1 MSMAWVAGGAA
12 LVGAGASIYN
22 TNKAADSARK
32 TGDDTLDAQWA
43 MYDQDREDKAPYRE
57 LGEDAMPE
65 YYKMLG
71 LSPKSL
77 SYSEW
82 TGENYPDI
90 VGEGDEDYSAQNA
103 DRYAEYQKYKTDNES
118 QSGEAPPLSPLGRW
132 QEQEFFK
139 KQNRQDA
146 ARGLSGSGGASARLG
161 EGSMQI
167 AGQDYQNSYN
177 RILDALKLGSGNGA
191 SAGNANMMN
200 AIGTAGQND
209 QQITLDQG
217 QSEGNFWAGA
227 GNTVGQGLATYQSN
241 QTPGGG
247 TAPTGGG
254 FNGNPNPSMGAGGY
268 TAIQP
273 GM

>member
-1 MSMAWVAGGAA
+1 MSMAWVAGGVA
-12 LVGAGASIYN
+12 VAGVAGVAIGS
-22 TNKAADSARK
+22 KAAKDAAESASDSNQ
-32 TGDDTLDAQWA
+32 DTLNAQRE
-43 MYDQDREDKAPYRE
+43 MFDQTR
-57 LGEDAMPE
+57 
-65 YYKMLG
+65 
-71 LSPKSL
+71 
-77 SYSEW
+77 
-82 TGENYPDI
+82 
-90 VGEGDEDYSAQNA
+90 
-103 DRYAEYQKYKTDNES
+103 TDNEPFRQVGIDALDKYYRS
-118 QSGEAPPLSPLGRW
+118 IGVKPSLTDNEQWLLNQSGTEGAEGLDQEALQRARDKQTSIEGWDDSAGEAPELSPLAQW
-132 QEQEFFK
+132 QQQEFNK
-139 KQNRQDA
+139 VQNRQDA

-200 AIGTAGQND
+200 AIGTAGKND